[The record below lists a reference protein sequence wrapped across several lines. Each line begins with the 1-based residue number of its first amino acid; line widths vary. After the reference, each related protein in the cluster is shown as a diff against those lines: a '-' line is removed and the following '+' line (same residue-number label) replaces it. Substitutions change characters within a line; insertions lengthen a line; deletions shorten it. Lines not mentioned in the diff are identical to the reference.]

1 MEKEYREIAERRVR
15 LGLLLSEIGRA
26 NNIEVSQ
33 DELSQAVLAEARR
46 MPGQEQ
52 QVMEYYKGNPQALA
66 NLRAPVF
73 EDKVIDFIIEMA
85 DLTETRV
92 SPEELMKAPE
102 ESGEEDDSTDK
113 ESTAK
118 AKGTA
123 AKKKPKAKKKAAA
136 KKAPSKTAKKD

>member
-1 MEKEYREIAERRVR
+1 
-15 LGLLLSEIGRA
+15 
-26 NNIEVSQ
+26 
-33 DELSQAVLAEARR
+33 

-73 EDKVIDFIIEMA
+73 EDKVIDFIVEMA

-102 ESGEEDDSTDK
+102 EADGEDAAK
-113 ESTAK
+113 EKKSA
-118 AKGTA
+118 A
-123 AKKKPKAKKKAAA
+123 AKKKPAAKKKAAA
-136 KKAPSKTAKKD
+136 KKAPSKSAKKD